1 MTQHL
6 QPEQTREDQQ
16 TMRRLG
22 IVIGCF
28 VLATI
33 VLAVTVGIFVG

>member
-28 VLATI
+28 LLATI

>member
-1 MTQHL
+1 
-6 QPEQTREDQQ
+6 
-16 TMRRLG
+16 MRRLG

-28 VLATI
+28 LLATI